1 MVLAVVGGLSAIVW
15 PTLNMILGGYETFK
29 FKNSLIETGTLAL
42 FRVKKKSIN
51 MMIYLLEEMNIG

>member
-1 MVLAVVGGLSAIVW
+1 
-15 PTLNMILGGYETFK
+15 
-29 FKNSLIETGTLAL
+29 LAL